1 MAEEDCGSNPPDI
14 VVPLPIPGE
23 DVMAEACPPMTGSCA
38 VNQHIVDG
46 TAVVVHELNQG
57 FAAAATRRN
66 DGSDFIAE
74 SQRLS
79 HMRAS
84 ETVSYREAQGQ
95 QAVNESGSGQTR
107 REVNNPTPV

>member
-1 MAEEDCGSNPPDI
+1 MVEESPDI
-14 VVPLPIPGE
+14 VVTLPIPGE
-23 DVMAEACPPMTGSCA
+23 SDMADPAAPCPPMTGSCA

-46 TAVVVHELNQG
+46 TALVVHELNQG

-107 REVNNPTPV
+107 REVNNPTA